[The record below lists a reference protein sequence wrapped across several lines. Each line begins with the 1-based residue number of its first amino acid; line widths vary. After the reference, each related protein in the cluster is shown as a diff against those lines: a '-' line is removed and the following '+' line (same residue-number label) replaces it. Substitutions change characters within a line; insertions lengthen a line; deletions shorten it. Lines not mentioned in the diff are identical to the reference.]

1 MWILTSI
8 LVNKVWI
15 VLKNCCIIEEVG
27 TTNNDDSMQ
36 QEAKY

>member
-15 VLKNCCIIEEVG
+15 VSKMLLHYRRKE

-36 QEAKY
+36 QDAEV